1 MIRLIWIPIVML
13 LYVLG
18 AYLSYKNNLYGG
30 KWFFLSFLLG
40 AFPIWQLIAWQSN
53 DLLIDGIIFD
63 IIIVIAYVVTISIL
77 TQGYMEWT
85 WKHVTGL
92 ILMFSGL
99 ILFKL

>member
-1 MIRLIWIPIVML
+1 MIRLIWIPVAML

-30 KWFFLSFLLG
+30 KWFVLSFLLG
-40 AFPIWQLIAWQSN
+40 AFPIWQLIARFSN

-77 TQGYMEWT
+77 TQGYFTWT
-85 WKHVTGL
+85 WKHITGL
-92 ILMFSGL
+92 VLMLSGL
-99 ILFKL
+99 ILFKI